1 MPLLQGNKITKR
13 FGGLAAVVDVDF
25 SVEAG
30 QIMGLIGPNGAGKTT
45 LFNVITGVYP
55 ATAGRIEFKGKTISG
70 LQPHA
75 ICHRGIGRTYQLVQ
89 PFHEMTALQNVM
101 VGALFGGGKVQG
113 MAQAQQEGTEL
124 LEFVGLASKKDVLA
138 KSLTLIERKKL
149 ELARALATEPELLL
163 LDEVIT
169 GLNPTE
175 MEETLALV
183 KKVRD
188 MGVTIFM
195 VEHIMKAVMGISD
208 RVMVLHHGEK
218 IAEGTPQEVAND
230 EKVIEAYLGEAYLF

>member
-1 MPLLQGNKITKR
+1 M
-13 FGGLAAVVDVDF
+13 
-25 SVEAG
+25 
-30 QIMGLIGPNGAGKTT
+30 
-45 LFNVITGVYP
+45 
-55 ATAGRIEFKGKTISG
+55 
-70 LQPHA
+70 
-75 ICHRGIGRTYQLVQ
+75 VQ
-89 PFHEMTALQNVM
+89 PFNDMTTLQNVM
-101 VGALFGGGKVQG
+101 VGALFGAGLGGMERAREK
-113 MAQAQQEGTEL
+113 ATEL
-124 LEFVGLASKKDVLA
+124 LEFVGLSEKAGLLA

-188 MGVTIFM
+188 TGVTIFM

>member
-30 QIMGLIGPNGAGKTT
+30 EIMGLIGPNGAGKTT

-55 ATAGRIEFKGKTISG
+55 ATAGRIEFKGETISG

-75 ICHRGIGRTYQLVQ
+75 ICRRGIGRTYQLVQ
-89 PFHEMTALQNVM
+89 PFNDMTTLQNVM
-101 VGALFGGGKVQG
+101 VGALFGGGLEG
-113 MAQAQQEGTEL
+113 MERARERAMEL
-124 LEFVGLASKKDVLA
+124 LEFVGLSEKAGLLA

-183 KKVRD
+183 RKVRD

-218 IAEGTPQEVAND
+218 IAEGSPQEVAND

>member
-1 MPLLQGNKITKR
+1 MPLLQGNKVTKH
-13 FGGLAAVVDVDF
+13 FGGLAAVMDVDF
-25 SVEAG
+25 NIEAG
-30 QIMGLIGPNGAGKTT
+30 EIMGLIGPNGAGKTT
-45 LFNVITGVYP
+45 LFNVITGVYSP
-55 ATAGRIEFKGKTISG
+55 TAGTVELKGEIISD

-75 ICHRGIGRTYQLVQ
+75 ICRRGIGRTYQLVK
-89 PFHEMTALQNVM
+89 PFNDMTALQNVM
-101 VGALFGGGKVQG
+101 VGALFGGGLGSMERAREK
-113 MAQAQQEGTEL
+113 ATEL
-124 LEFVGLASKKDVLA
+124 LEFVGLSEKAGLLA

-188 MGVTIFM
+188 TGVSILM

-218 IAEGTPQEVAND
+218 IAEGTPREVAND

>member
-1 MPLLQGNKITKR
+1 MPLLQGNKVTKR
-13 FGGLAAVVDVDF
+13 FGGLAAVVNVDF
-25 SVEAG
+25 SIEAG
-30 QIMGLIGPNGAGKTT
+30 EIMGLIGPNGAGKTT
-45 LFNVITGVYP
+45 LFNVITGVYQP
-55 ATAGRIEFKGKTISG
+55 TAGTVEFKGETISA
-70 LQPHA
+70 LQPHT
-75 ICHRGIGRTYQLVQ
+75 ICRKGIGRTYQLVR
-89 PFHEMTALQNVM
+89 PFNDMTALQNVM
-101 VGALFGGGKVQG
+101 VGALFGAGLGGMEKARDKAV
-113 MAQAQQEGTEL
+113 EL
-124 LEFVGLASKKDVLA
+124 LEFVGLSEKADLMA

-175 MEETLALV
+175 MEETLSLV

-188 MGVTIFM
+188 TGVTIFM